1 MSTAATVD
9 INQIVGSR
17 VRVQRLSDA
26 RLFSGWVDTAAGQ
39 LVHLALS
46 QDDDLAP
53 GENVFCE
60 AHTFSARVNFKAAV
74 ERRQPMGETCRYVLR
89 LNGNLCVAAGAE
101 NPRFRVPSTPM
112 RLTDADGRQA
122 EGRMLDVS
130 VTGMG
135 ANLDI
140 ELVRGTTWTAQIQT
154 IFGNV
159 TADVEVRYCRS
170 LGEDGEYRAGLQ
182 IQSMDRDSAGTWVRF
197 VRAVAC
203 GERSAA

>member
-74 ERRQPMGETCRYVLR
+74 ERRQ
-89 LNGNLCVAAGAE
+89 
-101 NPRFRVPSTPM
+101 
-112 RLTDADGRQA
+112 GR
-122 EGRMLDVS
+122 
-130 VTGMG
+130 
-135 ANLDI
+135 
-140 ELVRGTTWTAQIQT
+140 
-154 IFGNV
+154 
-159 TADVEVRYCRS
+159 EVRP
-170 LGEDGEYRAGLQ
+170 
-182 IQSMDRDSAGTWVRF
+182 
-197 VRAVAC
+197 
-203 GERSAA
+203 